1 MRLWLD
7 YTPIGAYEWERE
19 AIKPNRNQTKP
30 MEKIKTDAA
39 TAMDALKAAMNA
51 IIDLADTLWDNDAE
65 ELGEYANEAAI
76 RLSKVGEVIAN
87 IQAGI

>member
-1 MRLWLD
+1 LHFSPE
-7 YTPIGAYEWERE
+7 YNN
-19 AIKPNRNQTKP
+19 KPNQTKP

-39 TAMDALKAAMNA
+39 TAMDAFRVAMNA

-76 RLSKVGEVIAN
+76 SLSKAGEIIAN